1 MNNVFGYLRE
11 YGTMTF
17 REKPFCDVDS
27 LLLSQFCYL
36 KLEGLVPKLK
46 ENGKAV
52 GIDELTA
59 HPDREKLFADT
70 RFEKNNRRLFELM
83 ASSVR
88 FSSMKMN
95 YFVDI
100 VDKDIETQFSAV
112 TFFLEGARPYIA
124 FRGTD
129 ETIVGWKED
138 FCMAFR
144 GSIPSQDYS
153 VVYVTQ
159 IADRI
164 SGKFYIGGHSKGGNL
179 AVYAGLFCMEE
190 VAERILC
197 FYSFDGPGFRPEVL
211 QRERYPQILPRI
223 RKFVPQSSVIGMVL
237 QTQERYRV
245 VKSKAAGL
253 LQHDPFTW
261 LIRDGKFVRS
271 DSLYKGRKILDHAMN
286 EWIMSLSDEQMVRFV
301 EDLFDL
307 TKAAEVEDLVIFE
320 QDRKKNIKALL
331 EAYKEMD
338 AKEKKFMGK
347 LLGKLFRY
355 AFQGEAGKRENKIAQ
370 KEQNAENQIS

>member
-1 MNNVFGYLRE
+1 MNNVFGYLRA
-11 YGTMTF
+11 YGKLSF

-46 ENGKAV
+46 EDGQAV
-52 GIDELTA
+52 SIAELA
-59 HPDREKLFADT
+59 VHPEREKLFADT
-70 RFEKNNRRLFELM
+70 RFEKNNRKLFDLM
-83 ASSVR
+83 ESSVR
-88 FSSMKMN
+88 FGTMTMN

-100 VDKDIETQFSAV
+100 VDEEIGTQFCAV
-112 TFFLEGARPYIA
+112 TFFPDGARPYLA

-153 VVYVTQ
+153 VIYLTQ
-159 IADRI
+159 IADRMK
-164 SGKFYIGGHSKGGNL
+164 GRFYVGGHSKGGNL
-179 AVYAGLFCMEE
+179 AVYAGLFCAEDI
-190 VAERILC
+190 AERILH

-211 QRERYPQILPRI
+211 EKGRYAEIRPRI

-237 QTQERYRV
+237 QTQEHYQV
-245 VKSKAAGL
+245 VKSVAAGL

-261 LIRDGKFVRS
+261 VVREGRFVRS

-286 EWIMSLSDEQMVRFV
+286 EWIMSLPEDQMMRFV

-307 TKAAEVEDLVIFE
+307 IKAAEVDDLIEFD
-320 QDRKKNIKALL
+320 QDRKKHVKALL

-338 AKEKKFMGK
+338 AEEKKFMGK

-355 AFQGEAGKRENKIAQ
+355 AFKGEAKKQGG
-370 KEQNAENQIS
+370 

>member
-1 MNNVFGYLRE
+1 
-11 YGTMTF
+11 MTF

-36 KLEGLVPKLK
+36 KLEGLVPRLK
-46 ENGKAV
+46 EDGQAV
-52 GIDELTA
+52 SIAALA
-59 HPDREKLFADT
+59 KHPDREGMFADT

-83 ASSVR
+83 AASVR
-88 FSSMKMN
+88 FGSMTMN
-95 YFVDI
+95 YFVNI
-100 VDKDIETQFSAV
+100 VDEEIETQFCAV
-112 TFFLEGARPYIA
+112 TFFLPGARPYIA

-159 IADRI
+159 IAGRI
-164 SGKFYIGGHSKGGNL
+164 KGRFYAGGHSKGGNL
-179 AVYAGLFCMEE
+179 AVYAGMFCGEE
-190 VAERILC
+190 IASRMIR
-197 FYSFDGPGFRPEVL
+197 FYSFDGPGFRPEIL
-211 QRERYPQILPRI
+211 KRERYAQICPRI

-237 QTQERYRV
+237 QTQEHYRV
-245 VKSKAAGL
+245 IKSKATGL

-261 LIRDGKFVRS
+261 LIRDDRFVRS
-271 DSLYKGRKILDHAMN
+271 ESIYKGSKILDHAMN
-286 EWIMSLSDEQMVRFV
+286 EWIMSLSEEQMVRFV
-301 EDLFDL
+301 ENLFHL
-307 TKAAEVEDLVIFE
+307 VKTAEVEDLVAFD
-320 QDRKKNIKALL
+320 QDPKKHIKALL

-338 AKEKKFMGK
+338 AEEKKFMGT

-355 AFQGEAGKRENKIAQ
+355 TFAG
-370 KEQNAENQIS
+370 